1 MRAAAKKFTFSTVH
15 LIFSPHEVELSIN
28 TNLSDTDEKFIQ
40 DFWSLAYLDTVFEN
54 YVESL
59 ILQNYKR
66 SHFWRQNQNF
76 LVIFKRYVA

>member
-40 DFWSLAYLDTVFEN
+40 DFWSLAYLDTVFETC
-54 YVESL
+54 VESL
-59 ILQNYKR
+59 ILQYCEQ
-66 SHFWRQNQNF
+66 SE
-76 LVIFKRYVA
+76 